1 MCVRACSSLSF
12 SSPSHVNISFLFGHL
27 PQHTRYGSEAILA
40 ANEQCLTRWL
50 VDRMVR
56 LQAEEK
62 MIGFEVTERR
72 LLTSA
77 WNNAIMY
84 DKNSKTEKNS
94 SDWFNYIMLFM
105 NLFIG
110 TQAPT
115 AHHGTTPCSPCS
127 PFPFPLPSVFCP
139 VCLRCRGALRGLLS
153 VSLLVPVLCAAWLLR
168 VRVQIIRHARTH
180 SVCKYQSCMF

>member
-1 MCVRACSSLSF
+1 
-12 SSPSHVNISFLFGHL
+12 
-27 PQHTRYGSEAILA
+27 
-40 ANEQCLTRWL
+40 
-50 VDRMVR
+50 MVR

-115 AHHGTTPCSPCS
+115 AHHGTTPRLPRRSLCLLSLLS
-127 PFPFPLPSVFCP
+127 LLPSLPWCT
-139 VCLRCRGALRGLLS
+139 AW
-153 VSLLVPVLCAAWLLR
+153 SLLCVATGTR
-168 VRVQIIRHARTH
+168 FVRSMAIMCSTRT
-180 SVCKYQSCMF
+180 CL